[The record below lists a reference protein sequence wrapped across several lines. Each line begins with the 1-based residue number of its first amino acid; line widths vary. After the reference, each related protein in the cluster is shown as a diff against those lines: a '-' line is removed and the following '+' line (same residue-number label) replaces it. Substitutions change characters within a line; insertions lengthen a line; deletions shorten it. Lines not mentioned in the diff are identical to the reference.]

1 MNAGKPGIKM
11 RRRPAPSRLMDS
23 FRRRQVM
30 TDSGTEGAKV
40 GMDALGTLALAVL
53 AGGVIPS

>member
-11 RRRPAPSRLMDS
+11 RRCPALSRLMDS

-30 TDSGTEGAKV
+30 TDRGTEGAKV
-40 GMDALGTLALAVL
+40 RMDVLGTLELAVL

>member
-1 MNAGKPGIKM
+1 M
-11 RRRPAPSRLMDS
+11 RRRPAASRLVHS

-30 TDSGTEGAKV
+30 TESGTEGAKV
-40 GMDALGTLALAVL
+40 PMDALGALALAML